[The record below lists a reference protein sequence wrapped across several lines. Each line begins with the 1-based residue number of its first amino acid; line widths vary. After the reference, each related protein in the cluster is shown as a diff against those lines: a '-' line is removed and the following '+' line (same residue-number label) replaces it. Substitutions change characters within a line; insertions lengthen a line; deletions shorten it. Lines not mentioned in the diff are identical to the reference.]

1 MIIEILFAAYF
12 STVSVQE
19 TSDLKKN
26 MAALEIYLKDQEEHK
41 ALCPEIKW
49 VQPDIKIYK
58 KNLVSQL
65 PAGCKK

>member
-1 MIIEILFAAYF
+1 MIVEILFAAYF
-12 STVSVQE
+12 STISVQE

-41 ALCPEIKW
+41 ALCPDIKW
-49 VQPDIKIYK
+49 VQPDIEIYK
-58 KNLVSQL
+58 KSLVSQL